1 MSRYEEISKSY
12 WVFNNSLKSYKGE
25 CEDFARNLLI
35 EFQTYIGENDCIQ
48 VKSGD
53 NAVLLSDRHGIAKSL
68 FLDLETLDFTVTFRI
83 NYKHG
88 YGCYKIG
95 FKKVDE
101 IFIVKLNPPNG
112 PTFKLKTKEI
122 DVAMKKFCSDFY
134 DHIFEYNNN
143 GFYSLVKNPESAIDN
158 ESLRRFF
165 KI

>member
-12 WVFNNSLKSYKGE
+12 IALFNSIRSYKGE
-25 CEDFARNLLI
+25 CEDFIRTLLT
-35 EFQTYIGENDCIQ
+35 EFQVYIGTNDCIQ

-53 NAVLLSDRHGIAKSL
+53 NAVLLSDRQGIAESL
-68 FLDLETLDFTVTFRI
+68 SLDPKTLDFTVTFRV

-101 IFIVKLNPPNG
+101 TFIVKLNPPSG

-122 DVAMKKFCSDFY
+122 DIAMKKFCSDFY
-134 DHIFEYNNN
+134 DHIIEYNNN
-143 GFYSLVKNPESAIDN
+143 GFYGLVKNPESAIDN